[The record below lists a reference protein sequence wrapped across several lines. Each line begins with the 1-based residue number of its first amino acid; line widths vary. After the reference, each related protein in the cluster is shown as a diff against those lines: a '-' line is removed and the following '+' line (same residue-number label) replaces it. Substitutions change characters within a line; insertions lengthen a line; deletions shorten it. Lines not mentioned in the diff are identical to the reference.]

1 MRLVLLT
8 LALIGAVQHL
18 TAGQSATLDSP
29 PTILHLGSNVRDG
42 SVTVTCTGKAPYSQL
57 SCKVYHLWV
66 ARPSL
71 EEYQKSRAAL
81 QKDLSTKSGLEDL
94 RKRMQQAP
102 CSAWTPSNTDLANK
116 LKDYS
121 PGRAAS
127 ARNAHELMQALCNC
141 TTKEC
146 ITSVMLERQTH
157 EQNECTIHS
166 SVFSADFVK
175 VSGRMWVS
183 NNGPEGICAVVS
195 IFTMEHEANSPTLW
209 TYTEQYTVMN
219 NSAGLC
225 KGLPKNETSTYS
237 WKSGSSV
244 RLKCEEFKF
253 STFPELQ

>member
-1 MRLVLLT
+1 MLLT

-29 PTILHLGSNVRDG
+29 PTILDLGSNVRDG
-42 SVTVTCTGKAPYSQL
+42 SVTVTCTGEAPYSQL
-57 SCKVYHLWV
+57 SCKVYRLWV

-81 QKDLSTKSGLEDL
+81 QKDLATKSEVEDL
-94 RKRMQQAP
+94 RKRMQKAQ
-102 CSAWTPSNTDLANK
+102 CSALTSPNTDLANK
-116 LKDYS
+116 FKDYS

-127 ARNAHELMQALCNC
+127 ARNGYEQMKAICGC
-141 TTKEC
+141 TTKQC
-146 ITSVMLERQTH
+146 ITSVMLEQQTH

-166 SVFSADFVK
+166 TAFSADFVK
-175 VSGRMWVS
+175 VSGRMWAS

-219 NSAGLC
+219 KSAGLC

-244 RLKCEEFKF
+244 RLKCEELKF
-253 STFPELQ
+253 STFPEQR